1 MVVIGKMADA
11 ESSRITKEDACVRAA
26 ATAEIAAHLAE
37 TPLCPCKAPIPL
49 QHKTT
54 QSESNRILRSVTR
67 CPIFT
72 VNKIP
77 PFPCAFTTS
86 PSQAT
91 LDLHGP
97 PSSVAEQTYPYVTT
111 PPNAL
116 YQYRSYQRIRGID
129 QIVTVVRTQ
138 SASETTTRRLNAVIY
153 GNVAPTTT
161 FFRKPVPP
169 PPCIVTAP
177 PLPPYPPAPPCRQ
190 RRL

>member
-1 MVVIGKMADA
+1 MADA
-11 ESSRITKEDACVRAA
+11 ESSRMTALDTCVRAA
-26 ATAEIAAHLAE
+26 ATAEIAANLAE
-37 TPLCPCKAPIPL
+37 KPPCPCATPIPNQL
-49 QHKTT
+49 GTT
-54 QSESNRILRSVTR
+54 QTEKNRILAAVTA

-72 VNKIP
+72 LNKIP
-77 PFPCAFTTS
+77 PFPCEFTVA
-86 PSQAT
+86 PSQGT
-91 LDLHGP
+91 LVLPHP
-97 PSSVAEQTYPYVTT
+97 PYDQAEPYPYVTT

-138 SASETTTRRLNAVIY
+138 SASETTRRRQTAVIS

-169 PPCIVTAP
+169 PPCIITAP

-190 RRL
+190 RWL

>member
-1 MVVIGKMADA
+1 MADA
-11 ESSRITKEDACVRAA
+11 ESSRITKEEACVRAA

-37 TPLCPCKAPIPL
+37 IPPCPCKAPVPL

-54 QSESNRILRSVTR
+54 QSESNRILGGVTK

-72 VNKIP
+72 LNKIP
-77 PFPCAFTTS
+77 PFPCEFQVA
-86 PSQAT
+86 PPNQGT
-91 LDLHGP
+91 LVFPFPP
-97 PSSVAEQTYPYVTT
+97 PSIAEQPYPYVTT

-129 QIVTVVRTQ
+129 QIAKVVRTQ
-138 SASETTTRRLNAVIY
+138 SASETTKRRLNTVIY

-161 FFRKPVPP
+161 FFRKPLPP
-169 PPCIVTAP
+169 PPCFVTAP